1 MANNK
6 EKENRWRYA
15 QSKED
20 EFWKRNGVFDD
31 QIARVISRYGPV
43 IAELSKELKP
53 ESNILDVGCGPT
65 CAGEL
70 FSVGSKSF
78 LDPLMDSYLNTY
90 PEKLPEGEKLC
101 CPAESIPK
109 EDESFDVVISVN
121 ALDHMINPVEV
132 LSEIRRVLKKN
143 GTFLLGIFLHPA
155 PIAFLRRF
163 VENCLPF
170 LREDA
175 HPYSYTLAS
184 IRELLDQYFDIAK
197 EIRVYKKDSALF
209 PSLHREDWMF
219 VCRKK

>member
-1 MANNK
+1 MVNNK

-53 ESNILDVGCGPT
+53 ESNNLDVGCGPT

-78 LDPLMDSYLNTY
+78 LDPLMDSYLKTY

-132 LSEIRRVLKKN
+132 LSEIRRVLKNN

-184 IRELLDQYFDIAK
+184 IRELLDEYFDIAK
-197 EIRVYKKDSALF
+197 GIRVYKKDSALF

>member
-1 MANNK
+1 MVNN
-6 EKENRWRYA
+6 KENRWRYA

-20 EFWKRNGVFDD
+20 GFWKRNGVFDD
-31 QIARVISRYGPV
+31 QIARVVSRYGQV

-65 CAGEL
+65 CAGAL

-78 LDPLMDSYLNTY
+78 LDPLMDSYLKTY

-163 VENCLPF
+163 IENCLPF

-184 IRELLDQYFDIAK
+184 IRELLDEYFDIAK

>member
-1 MANNK
+1 MVNNNK
-6 EKENRWRYA
+6 NRWGDA

-31 QIARVISRYGPV
+31 QIARVVSRYGPV

-53 ESNILDVGCGPT
+53 GSNILDVGCGPT
-65 CAGEL
+65 CAGQL
-70 FSVGSKSF
+70 FSIGSKSF
-78 LDPLMDSYLNTY
+78 LDPLMDSYLKTY
-90 PEKLPEGEKLC
+90 PEKIPEGEKLC

-109 EDESFDVVISVN
+109 EDESFDVVISFN
-121 ALDHMINPVEV
+121 ALDHMISPIKV
-132 LSEIRRVLKKN
+132 LSEIRRVLKKD

-155 PIAFLRRF
+155 PIALLRRF

-184 IRELLDQYFDIAK
+184 IRELLGEHFDIAK
-197 EIRVYKKDSALF
+197 EIRVYRKDSALF
-209 PSLHREDWMF
+209 PSLHREDWVF
-219 VCRKK
+219 ICGKE

>member
-78 LDPLMDSYLNTY
+78 LDPLMDSYLKTY

-132 LSEIRRVLKKN
+132 LSEIRRVLKNN

-184 IRELLDQYFDIAK
+184 IRELLDEYFDIAK
-197 EIRVYKKDSALF
+197 GIRVYKKDSALF